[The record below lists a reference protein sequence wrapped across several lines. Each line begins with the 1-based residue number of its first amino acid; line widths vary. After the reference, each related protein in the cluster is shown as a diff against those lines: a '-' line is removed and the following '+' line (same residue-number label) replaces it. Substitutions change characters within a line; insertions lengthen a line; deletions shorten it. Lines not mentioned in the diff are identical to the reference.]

1 MKTKRYTWTRLQR
14 LATYILLNMTKE
26 EVETVWQNSYLH
38 VLGFT
43 PKGQAYLKE
52 TKAQIQLPVI
62 SKVSK
67 RKPRN
72 AFVRYSRQ
80 STIPNGRFFFKRT
93 KFWSVSL
100 RFRQIPK
107 KYLTKSV
114 SQYNKQGIRY

>member
-26 EVETVWQNSYLH
+26 EVETVWQDSYLH

-67 RKPRN
+67 ENRAMLSLDIRANQLYQMGDSSLKEQN
-72 AFVRYSRQ
+72 F
-80 STIPNGRFFFKRT
+80 GRFPYD
-93 KFWSVSL
+93 
-100 RFRQIPK
+100 FRQIPK
-107 KYLTKSV
+107 NT
-114 SQYNKQGIRY
+114 